1 MNDTDG
7 DWAFDPAINGRFD
20 NADHESGTEEKDIMN
35 DPEFAPPTRRD
46 TASSKGTAGD
56 SQNGGETCRI
66 CRSEGTPEEPLFYPC
81 KCSGSIKFVHQECLM
96 EWLSHSQ
103 KKHCELCKTPFRFTK
118 LYDANMPTTLPWTVF
133 LRRACVHVAV
143 MTLRACRALLVS
155 AVWLLLLPYF
165 VRWAWRWMFWMA
177 DVGWAREAYLSKT
190 QAAILGQ
197 QAQSEASQLIQNA
210 TSSIPDTLYATFE
223 QLLGSSFGLRTTGG
237 TKTAQPVDAV
247 AMIGEALT
255 SALKNATGMADEQDS
270 YNTTT
275 YSAHASPSIL
285 SSWTYISELTSS
297 SYINRIILDIFEGQ
311 LITCVVIV
319 GFILVFLIR
328 EWVVQQQPLVNL
340 DNINNAQRALER
352 QERQLQRRRRRQ
364 ERQAELLEQARQRL
378 LDLQEN
384 ERTGSESA
392 EQSSEGLRWI
402 GWEKLYFLID
412 SATEDSRDT
421 GDNDDARRLFKSKAE
436 LVMLS
441 VFAAEKSGVDANE
454 ITEKI
459 VSKLQELPS
468 AQREEWEEALIVEIR
483 KRNHGRSGPNSES
496 TSTSTSSTHVQGF
509 NSSLHPE
516 VGATLGGGNLQ
527 GADRAASPSAESSS
541 STRRPPMPT
550 RDSSSR
556 AAQIQR
562 VLEEADGVLAAH
574 GRHST
579 ASSPRSTKVE
589 PSTASPSLAS
599 VPSSSDGSWLN
610 VPRPDEQA
618 SQDTAKEEAQEP
630 VIDHTDIFQDNNDEM
645 PITNAGPD
653 AKINIKRTGKGKG
666 RAIVPEPT
674 EDKKEQRPTLT
685 TQELRRRLLEITPSG
700 DDDDDDALDPQ
711 STSPMSPLHSGA
723 ERVETS
729 HQPDVE
735 SPSFDS
741 TNAFADE
748 AAIDLA
754 VEREEQRQL
763 NEIDL
768 AGDHVA
774 EDTSNSDSP
783 AAANAVP
790 VDAPPSRWQR
800 LADWFW
806 GDIQAQA
813 PEPVPAPA
821 EERLDDDEDP
831 EAPFVPIEDG
841 QPLIAAHANDD
852 ALPENDP
859 EVVAAAQQAGLDAE
873 AVEDAEDLEGIFEL
887 IGFQGP
893 IIGLFQTSCFCAILV
908 CGTVYGAVGMP
919 YIGGKIV
926 LSFLG
931 SPIEFLV
938 KTPLQILSF
947 VTDIIV
953 DLALLIFGWS
963 TVVAALFTDWVLAM
977 MQKWMPNSLDH
988 SFTKWI
994 SDVASSTA
1002 ASAGH
1007 RLQNLVM
1014 SGNEPVED
1022 FGWNTALLGAS
1033 AHSHASLMTLK
1044 HEVDAVLAF
1053 VRGSITTVVE
1063 TISAGSASLAWERL
1077 IDALTSISQISAHA
1091 LAGLEALQQH
1101 VAPLFSALRGL
1112 RYGSLTFPSTETKP
1126 LDPTLVY
1133 WSTTDRSWAV
1143 LTGYVALA
1151 AIAAVYV
1158 AIDKNFTRSQT
1169 GQKTEKLVRDSLRQA
1184 GGVLKVILIISIEML
1199 VFPLYCGLLLDIAFL
1214 PLFQSASVASRWAF
1228 AMKAPYT
1235 FCFVHW
1241 FIGTCYMFHF
1251 ALFVGM
1257 CRKILRKGV
1266 LWFIRDPDDPTFHPV
1281 RDVLERNV
1289 TTQLRKIAFSALVY
1303 GALVILCLGG
1313 VIWSIGK
1320 VFSGIFPIHLIST
1333 EPFLEFP
1340 FDLLVFAFM
1349 TPVLFQYLKPSTAVN
1364 AMYSWWLR
1372 RCARFL
1378 RLSHFMFDDRRKD
1391 EEGRHV
1397 RKTWTSFLLFRK
1409 ANVDEAANY
1418 QLAESKDVPEV
1429 YFKRDGKYVL
1439 TPCNDQYRP
1448 PKPGEATLHVEDGNV
1463 YIADKEGKKSEHF
1476 STVYV
1481 PPFFRLRV
1489 TLFMVCLWMF
1499 SAMTGLCVTLL
1510 PLCFGRMV
1518 LSFVLPQHVMVN
1530 DIYPYS
1536 IGAYFFGSVLYII
1549 LHGGSTARSLREKAD
1564 IDLKAWTDAAKKYTL
1579 QAVKC
1584 LYVYGFLAML
1594 PLVFALLLQFYFIL
1608 PLHTYLVANLAPALK
1623 EAAANGNN
1631 STTTNFLNTTIA
1643 AFATKGNQTES
1654 LDQLSPTLADHA
1666 VHIFSDYALGFLY
1679 LRIALRAITSTPTS
1693 RAAEAVRRITADGY
1707 FNPDARLATRFFILP
1722 ITLLSITLLTAPL
1735 GLANALLNFL
1745 TWASIKLPETMVIMI
1760 NRYSYPITAGWILLV
1775 FGSSEVVKATGRW
1788 RARIRDE
1795 VYLVG
1800 ERLHNFGEKKPPVG
1814 SKSVVRRERG

>member
-1 MNDTDG
+1 MDG
-7 DWAFDPAINGRFD
+7 IDAEP
-20 NADHESGTEEKDIMN
+20 ESAMQEKDIMN
-35 DPEFAPPTRRD
+35 DPEFPPPTRRD
-46 TASSKGTAGD
+46 TASSKATAGD
-56 SQNGGETCRI
+56 SQNAADTCRI

-96 EWLSHSQ
+96 QWLSHSQ

-133 LRRACVHVAV
+133 LRRACLHLAV
-143 MTLRACRALLVS
+143 MTLRAGRALLVT

-165 VRWAWRWMFWMA
+165 VRWAWRWMFWIA
-177 DVGWAREAYLSKT
+177 DLGWAREAYVSKAH
-190 QAAILGQ
+190 AAIL
-197 QAQSEASQLIQNA
+197 AQHAQNEASQLIHNA
-210 TSSIPDTLYATFE
+210 TSSTPDTLYATFE

-237 TKTAQPVDAV
+237 TKTAQPVDAM

-255 SALKNATGMADEQDS
+255 SALKNATGMPHEQHS
-270 YNTTT
+270 HNTTT
-275 YSAHASPSIL
+275 FNARATPSIL
-285 SSWTYISELTSS
+285 SSWTYISELTTS
-297 SYINRIILDIFEGQ
+297 SYLNRIILDVFEGQ

-340 DNINNAQRALER
+340 NNINNAQRALER
-352 QERQLQRRRRRQ
+352 QERDRQWRRRQ
-364 ERQAELLEQARQRL
+364 QHAALVAQAHERL

-384 ERTGSESA
+384 DGAQSETA
-392 EQSSEGLRWI
+392 EQSSPGLRWI
-402 GWEKLYFLID
+402 GWEKLYFVID
-412 SATEDSRDT
+412 SATEDLRHA
-421 GDNDDARRLFKSKAE
+421 GDNDDARRLFESKAE

-441 VFAAEKSGVDANE
+441 LFAAEKSGVHPGE
-454 ITEKI
+454 ISDNI
-459 VSKLQELPS
+459 FLKLAKLPA

-483 KRNHGRSGPNSES
+483 KRSHGRPGFNPES
-496 TSTSTSSTHVQGF
+496 TTTSASSTQVQALDT
-509 NSSLHPE
+509 SLHPE
-516 VGATLGGGNLQ
+516 AGAILAGGEVQ
-527 GADRAASPSAESSS
+527 SADRAASPSIESST

-550 RDSSSR
+550 RDSFSR

-574 GRHST
+574 GRHSAT
-579 ASSPRSTKVE
+579 SSPSSTRVE

-610 VPRPDEQA
+610 VPRPDEQE
-618 SQDTAKEEAQEP
+618 SQEQAQEP
-630 VIDHTDIFQDNNDEM
+630 VIDHTDIFQENNDEM

-674 EDKKEQRPTLT
+674 EDDKEQRPTLT

-700 DDDDDDALDPQ
+700 DGDDDDVLEPRT
-711 STSPMSPLHSGA
+711 TSPATLSDSEA
-723 ERVETS
+723 ETAEALQ
-729 HQPDVE
+729 QPDVA
-735 SPSFDS
+735 SSSFDT
-741 TNAFADE
+741 TNPFADE
-748 AAIDLA
+748 ATIDQA

-763 NEIDL
+763 NEVGL
-768 AGDHVA
+768 AGDDVA
-774 EDTSNSDSP
+774 EDPSNSNPP
-783 AAANAVP
+783 AAVNAGP
-790 VDAPPSRWQR
+790 ADAPPSRWQR

-821 EERLDDDEDP
+821 EERLDDDEDQ
-831 EAPFVPIEDG
+831 EAPLVHIEDG
-841 QPLIAAHANDD
+841 QPLIAAHANEDD
-852 ALPENDP
+852 ALPGNDP

-873 AVEDAEDLEGIFEL
+873 AVEEAEDLEGIFEL

-938 KTPLQILSF
+938 KTPLRILSF
-947 VTDIIV
+947 ITDIVV
-953 DLALLIFGWS
+953 DLALLVFGWS
-963 TVVAALFTDWVLAM
+963 TVVAALFTDWMLAM
-977 MQKWMPNSLDH
+977 MQNWTSNSLDH
-988 SFTKWI
+988 SFTTWI

-1014 SGNEPVED
+1014 SGSEPVED
-1022 FGWNTALLGAS
+1022 LGWNAALLGAS

-1044 HEVDAVLAF
+1044 HEIDAVLAF
-1053 VRGSITTVVE
+1053 VRGSITAIVE

-1077 IDALTSISQISAHA
+1077 INALSTISRIPAHA
-1091 LAGLEALQQH
+1091 LAGFETVRQN

-1158 AIDKNFTRSQT
+1158 AIDKNFTRSHT
-1169 GQKTEKLVRDSLRQA
+1169 GKKAEKLVRDSLRQA

-1397 RKTWTSFLLFRK
+1397 RKTWTSFFLLRK

-1418 QLAESKDVPEV
+1418 QLVDSKDVPEV

-1463 YIADKEGKKSEHF
+1463 FIADKDGKKSEHF

-1510 PLCFGRMV
+1510 PLSFGRMV

-1536 IGAYFFGSVLYII
+1536 IGAYFFGSLLYIV
-1549 LHGGSTARSLREKAD
+1549 LHGGPTARSLREKAD

-1579 QAVKC
+1579 QAAKC

-1623 EAAANGNN
+1623 EAAANGTN
-1631 STTTNFLNTTIA
+1631 STTMNFLNTTIT

-1707 FNPDARLATRFFILP
+1707 FNPDVRLATRFFILP

-1745 TWASIKLPETMVIMI
+1745 TWASITLPETMVITI
-1760 NRYSYPITAGWILLV
+1760 NRYSYPITAGWILFIL
-1775 FGSSEVVKATGRW
+1775 GSSEVMKATGRW

-1800 ERLHNFGEKKPPVG
+1800 ERLHNFGEKRPPVG